1 LAAVTK
7 YSQAKE
13 VYDANIVEVAAV
25 TAKEAK
31 KCGVKRFIQVS
42 TAQVYKTKKPAKED
56 QKLEPWTAIAVA
68 HVEAEKKIKESGI
81 DYIIVRPALC
91 YGTADQLSLTPRLI
105 IGSIHK
111 EEKKKWNASIP
122 KTLGLTLFMQMML
135 LKLFI
140 FSVLTETLVMSTI
153 LQIKMILIKERLMIF

>member
-1 LAAVTK
+1 VTK

-31 KCGVKRFIQVS
+31 KCGCKRFIQVS

-68 HVEAEKKIKESGI
+68 HVEAEKKSKRQELTTLLS
-81 DYIIVRPALC
+81 
-91 YGTADQLSLTPRLI
+91 DQHFVMELLI
-105 IGSIHK
+105 
-111 EEKKKWNASIP
+111 N
-122 KTLGLTLFMQMML
+122 
-135 LKLFI
+135 
-140 FSVLTETLVMSTI
+140 SVLPLV
-153 LQIKMILIKERLMIF
+153 